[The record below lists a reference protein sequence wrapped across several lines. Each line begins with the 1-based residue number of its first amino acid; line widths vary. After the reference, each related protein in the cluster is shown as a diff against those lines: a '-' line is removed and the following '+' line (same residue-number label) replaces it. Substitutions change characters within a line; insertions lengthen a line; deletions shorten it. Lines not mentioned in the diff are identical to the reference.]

1 MTVGSS
7 GLWQRIADGHVAAR
21 RARLGSNSTEVV
33 VRIEAR
39 FWLALAVLVVAA
51 PILSGCNT
59 VRGVGQDMSAAGR
72 GIAHTAEK
80 VGGN

>member
-1 MTVGSS
+1 M
-7 GLWQRIADGHVAAR
+7 
-21 RARLGSNSTEVV
+21 
-33 VRIEAR
+33 RIEAR

-59 VRGVGQDMSAAGR
+59 VRGVGEDVSAAGR